1 MILLGSNLKYKEEFL
16 LDLLCNKNLR
26 RTNTVN
32 GIIMPI
38 ATKFGYMYLDPVMRH
53 RIVEVK
59 MKIGVFKLN
68 WIEQRN
74 LEFDM
79 HEVHSNSRRKE
90 QQKELSTSPSAIDSG
105 YVDTL
110 DGECVFDSCRQVL
123 NGYRQRLRRYAK
135 LY

>member
-16 LDLLCNKNLR
+16 LDLLCNKNLK

-53 RIVEVK
+53 RIVEEK

-68 WIEQRN
+68 WIE
-74 LEFDM
+74 
-79 HEVHSNSRRKE
+79 
-90 QQKELSTSPSAIDSG
+90 
-105 YVDTL
+105 
-110 DGECVFDSCRQVL
+110 
-123 NGYRQRLRRYAK
+123 
-135 LY
+135 